1 MPTVNEIH
9 PRSSGSTIYIVRNV
23 QGRQCL
29 APQSQPDN
37 LSFTFLVKLDPKSGQ
52 EFYVNVTTKAKSW
65 DLPDIDAERTADS
78 SQKDGSELSPPLQ
91 TVEAF
96 GTTYELTQCDGDE
109 RYVPKR
115 LPFEPLPIHCWRPV
129 REASAGRFLY
139 ENCETAEKVTKLPP
153 IEYYCDAV
161 RQIYEF
167 YGIEGSY
174 VDAIRRCFGNE
185 NRLVESLSIQYGPR
199 PLRGDE
205 VMELAECYFQ
215 RHDKTMLGEMDSLLR
230 QWSGNEIGFVDAL
243 YKEYGERPR
252 TTRERVRAVYAQYC
266 PSMIFYCD
274 EQVDQYKERDDE
286 LIDALEI
293 KFGPEMIKGE
303 EPLETIMQRVRCQ
316 FLKYDTERVA
326 DIENILAKH
335 KGAEVQLLELLVCH
349 YGPEV
354 SPEEREKLL
363 KGQLQTAWNEADYA
377 FGDRW
382 EEASNEQPVKETAA
396 AKNGEPTPTS
406 KETGAWNCNSDE
418 ANLGNYNE
426 EELND
431 FSASVKLFS
440 EEWAPAISR
449 VVTQA
454 NSVAM
459 EVQEG
464 VEPDMSRRSSP
475 TTAVDASSMS
485 MREANGT
492 MKNLRLASSAA
503 RESSS
508 IVSSSFPNADS
519 AWRKHTEIL
528 ETERRLREQE
538 FQKQQQCIFF
548 EEEKQAREFEAHQRL
563 LAIERER
570 RSQEEAKRIME
581 VAQDAAM
588 HAVRELTRLQ
598 QLRDDESGCDGRSG
612 DVSRQQ
618 EHRQA
623 IEALASANE
632 ALMGQLSHTG
642 AQLRDTLA
650 SLESYSERNER
661 LRAENLR
668 VATNFAEMQRQY
680 ELELQGMR
688 IYLDDTRVRLAKK
701 ISEQEVKMLHLK
713 NEEEATTTNLLRELE
728 IERNNAAKAKEA
740 WELEKTELR
749 TTIAGLKQQV
759 KTIVEEREHMKAKL
773 NSRDIVLSE
782 RTKEIEELYDAMKRQ
797 RVERIEVA
805 SQTEELD
812 LSVVLAEVRASEEP
826 SHTSNALTSLSTH
839 LNPSVNVS
847 PEAND
852 LQKAYKRS
860 QRTVL
865 ELLAV
870 NKKMKTESEKAREFI
885 GILRQRVR
893 SLEATVEKLELRQ
906 LAVPDI
912 PVCATEQDVVVVN
925 LKEDLLKVGSR
936 LLEADA
942 ESTRLKREIRDL
954 RSLLSLYMSNTK
966 KL

>member
-1 MPTVNEIH
+1 MPTVNEVQ
-9 PRSSGSTIYIVRNV
+9 PRSSGSTLYIVRDV

-37 LSFTFLVKLDPKSGQ
+37 LNVTFLVKLDPKSGQ
-52 EFYVNVTTKAKSW
+52 EFYVNVTTRAKSW
-65 DLPDIDAERTADS
+65 DLPDIDAERAADPS
-78 SQKDGSELSPPLQ
+78 HKDGSELSPLLQ

-96 GTTYELTQCDGDE
+96 GTIYELTQCDGDE

-115 LPFEPLPIHCWRPV
+115 LPFEPLPIHCWRPI

-139 ENCETAEKVTKLPP
+139 ENCETAERVTKLPP

-174 VDAIRRCFGNE
+174 VDAIRPCFGKE

-199 PLRGDE
+199 PLRSDE

-215 RHDKTMLGEMDSLLR
+215 RHDKSMLGEMDSLLK
-230 QWSGNEIGFVDAL
+230 QWHGNEIGFVDAL

-252 TTRERVRAVYAQYC
+252 TTRERVRAVYAQHC
-266 PSMIFYCD
+266 PSMIVSSD

-286 LIDALEI
+286 LFDALKI
-293 KFGPEMIKGE
+293 KFGPEMINGE
-303 EPLETIMQRVRCQ
+303 EPLESIMQRVRCQ
-316 FLKYDTERVA
+316 FLKYDPERAV

-363 KGQLQTAWNEADYA
+363 KGHLQTAWNEAEYA

-382 EEASNEQPVKETAA
+382 EADSNEHSVKETDTS
-396 AKNGEPTPTS
+396 KNGQTTPTS

-418 ANLGNYNE
+418 ANLRNYNK

-431 FSASVKLFS
+431 RLALAKLFS
-440 EEWAPAISR
+440 EEWAPATPR

-454 NSVAM
+454 DSVAM
-459 EVQEG
+459 EVWEG
-464 VEPDMSRRSSP
+464 VEPAVSRRSSSSA
-475 TTAVDASSMS
+475 AVDASSMS
-485 MREANGT
+485 VREANET
-492 MKNLRLASSAA
+492 MKSLRLASSAP
-503 RESSS
+503 RESGS
-508 IVSSSFPNADS
+508 IVSTSFPNTDT

-581 VAQDAAM
+581 VAQDAAQ

-598 QLRDDESGCDGRSG
+598 QLRDDGSGCDERTG
-612 DVSRQQ
+612 DVSRQK

-632 ALMGQLSHTG
+632 ALMGQFSHME
-642 AQLRDTLA
+642 AQLRDALG
-650 SLESYSERNER
+650 SLESYTERNEK

-668 VATNFAEMQRQY
+668 VATNFSEMQRQY

-701 ISEQEVKMLHLK
+701 INEQEVKMLHLK
-713 NEEEATTTNLLRELE
+713 KEEETTTNNLRRELE

-749 TTIAGLKQQV
+749 TTIDGLQQQV
-759 KTIVEEREHMKAKL
+759 KTIVEERDHLKAKL

-782 RTKEIEELYDAMKRQ
+782 RTKEIEELYDTMKRQ
-797 RVERIEVA
+797 RAARIEAA
-805 SQTEELD
+805 SQTEEFD

-826 SHTSNALTSLSTH
+826 SHTSNALASLSPH
-839 LNPSVNVS
+839 FNPSVNDS

-860 QRTVL
+860 QHTVL

-912 PVCATEQDVVVVN
+912 PVCATEHDVVVVN

-954 RSLLSLYMSNTK
+954 RSLLSLYMSNTR

>member
-1 MPTVNEIH
+1 
-9 PRSSGSTIYIVRNV
+9 
-23 QGRQCL
+23 
-29 APQSQPDN
+29 
-37 LSFTFLVKLDPKSGQ
+37 
-52 EFYVNVTTKAKSW
+52 
-65 DLPDIDAERTADS
+65 
-78 SQKDGSELSPPLQ
+78 
-91 TVEAF
+91 
-96 GTTYELTQCDGDE
+96 
-109 RYVPKR
+109 
-115 LPFEPLPIHCWRPV
+115 
-129 REASAGRFLY
+129 
-139 ENCETAEKVTKLPP
+139 
-153 IEYYCDAV
+153 
-161 RQIYEF
+161 
-167 YGIEGSY
+167 
-174 VDAIRRCFGNE
+174 
-185 NRLVESLSIQYGPR
+185 
-199 PLRGDE
+199 
-205 VMELAECYFQ
+205 
-215 RHDKTMLGEMDSLLR
+215 
-230 QWSGNEIGFVDAL
+230 
-243 YKEYGERPR
+243 
-252 TTRERVRAVYAQYC
+252 
-266 PSMIFYCD
+266 
-274 EQVDQYKERDDE
+274 
-286 LIDALEI
+286 
-293 KFGPEMIKGE
+293 
-303 EPLETIMQRVRCQ
+303 
-316 FLKYDTERVA
+316 
-326 DIENILAKH
+326 
-335 KGAEVQLLELLVCH
+335 
-349 YGPEV
+349 
-354 SPEEREKLL
+354 
-363 KGQLQTAWNEADYA
+363 
-377 FGDRW
+377 
-382 EEASNEQPVKETAA
+382 
-396 AKNGEPTPTS
+396 
-406 KETGAWNCNSDE
+406 
-418 ANLGNYNE
+418 
-426 EELND
+426 
-431 FSASVKLFS
+431 KLFS

-459 EVQEG
+459 ELQES

-475 TTAVDASSMS
+475 TAAVYASSMS
-485 MREANGT
+485 MREANDT
-492 MKNLRLASSAA
+492 MKSLRLASSAA
-503 RESSS
+503 RGSSS

-528 ETERRLREQE
+528 ENERRLREQE
-538 FQKQQQCIFF
+538 FQKQQQCILF

-588 HAVRELTRLQ
+588 HAVKELTRLQ
-598 QLRDDESGCDGRSG
+598 QLRDDEYGCDERSG

-632 ALMGQLSHTG
+632 ALMGQLSHTE
-642 AQLRDTLA
+642 AQLRDALA

-661 LRAENLR
+661 LRAENLS

-713 NEEEATTTNLLRELE
+713 KEEETTTTNLLRELE
-728 IERNNAAKAKEA
+728 IERNNAAKAKDA

-749 TTIAGLKQQV
+749 TNIAGLKQQV

-797 RVERIEVA
+797 RLERIEVA
-805 SQTEELD
+805 SQTEEFD
-812 LSVVLAEVRASEEP
+812 LSVVLTEVRASEEP
-826 SHTSNALTSLSTH
+826 SHTLNALTSLSTR
-839 LNPSVNVS
+839 LNSSVNVS

-860 QRTVL
+860 QQTVL